1 MAWKNKSYH
10 GPDIMIKL
18 MRATNVPWQCRSM
31 RNGWLV
37 SNGQYREQYQ
47 PSTNRQQ
54 WLLLHQPLKA
64 DTRAFI
70 TQPRDI
76 GDYERELRNLHS
88 QSSSAITNP
97 VEAPH
102 SKYVSMTSSAAD
114 ANWGMGMNPTV
125 VFRFDIWRSDVW
137 KGQHDLSRDPLLGA
151 WLTATLLQMPE
162 QARNE
167 VLATI
172 IPPDW
177 DRGAEFEWLAL
188 GGTRIYNVE
197 ESNDGVHWVP
207 SVAGT
212 PDTDVWYEAIAV

>member
-18 MRATNVPWQCRSM
+18 MRATNVPWQIRSM

-47 PSTNRQQ
+47 SSERAGN
-54 WLLLHQPLKA
+54 WLHLHTPLKA
-64 DTRAFI
+64 DTRRFI
-70 TQPRDI
+70 TQPRQI

-88 QSSSAITNP
+88 QSSTAITVP

-114 ANWGMGMNPTV
+114 TSWGQGMNPTI

-137 KGQHDLSRDPLLGA
+137 KGTHDLSRNLPLAA

-167 VLATI
+167 VLATTT
-172 IPPDW
+172 PPDW

-188 GGTRIYNVE
+188 GGTRIYNVQ
-197 ESNDGVHWVP
+197 ESRDGAHWTP
-207 SVAGT
+207 SVPGT
-212 PDTDVWYEAIAV
+212 PDADTWWESIAQ